1 LNTTK
6 MSDFLARL
14 GEDLNYVSKAFYPS
28 PDRPIAPT
36 VWFLPLTQTAFI
48 ISTTLS
54 RSSRIKIATPA
65 LLLLISQTRSV
76 STGDNATDFI
86 HAAVIFGFVLKYV
99 DFGLLVKDG
108 EVWKLKHQKATV
120 EGSKNDKSLEIG
132 RDEKRS
138 IWKRFKDSGELWL
151 FTARGIGWNWEVAR
165 IPVRETQSKEH
176 FLFRTFLRIVGSYF
190 AFDICR
196 FAMGM
201 FPYIQAPVRGPFFDL
216 PFAEQVILNGCTN

>member
-1 LNTTK
+1 
-6 MSDFLARL
+6 
-14 GEDLNYVSKAFYPS
+14 
-28 PDRPIAPT
+28 
-36 VWFLPLTQTAFI
+36 
-48 ISTTLS
+48 
-54 RSSRIKIATPA
+54 
-65 LLLLISQTRSV
+65 
-76 STGDNATDFI
+76 
-86 HAAVIFGFVLKYV
+86 
-99 DFGLLVKDG
+99 
-108 EVWKLKHQKATV
+108 VWKLKHQKATV

>member
-1 LNTTK
+1 

-14 GEDLNYVSKAFYPS
+14 GEDLNNVSKAFYPS
-28 PDRPIAPT
+28 PDRPISRTA
-36 VWFLPLTQTAFI
+36 WFLPVTQVAFI

-99 DFGLLVKDG
+99 DFELMVKDG
-108 EVWKLKHQKATV
+108 EWWKLKHQKATA
-120 EGSKNDKSLEIG
+120 GDSKHEKSSKIE
-132 RDEKRS
+132 RAEKRS
-138 IWKRFKDSGELWL
+138 VWKRAKDSCELWL
-151 FTARGIGWNWEVAR
+151 FTARGIGWNWEVGH
-165 IPVRETQSKEH
+165 IPARETQSKQY
-176 FLFRTFLRIVGSYF
+176 FLFRTFLRIIGSYLLLD
-190 AFDICR
+190 ACR

-201 FPYIQAPVRGPFFDL
+201 LPYI
-216 PFAEQVILNGCTN
+216 